1 MKKKAIVYLLA
12 IVLGIHS
19 LYGIGTSV
27 QDDEN
32 SIVIGTSFYIAKG
45 EDVNIS
51 VNLEIEDNVI
61 FQNFGRLFFS
71 SPFDSQITLPS
82 GDLVSS
88 EFIFNGAN
96 DYELFITGE
105 KLLIGKLTMNAQGA
119 TVSLNGNLVVK
130 DSLNLESGIIKVN
143 DESQLLVENSAV
155 DAIKFNNSPINRG
168 YVEGFLTRTV
178 LAGKNYIFPLGDAG
192 GYHPFSIDKA
202 DNPDVISVAFD
213 STVPDDCNTYN
224 PNPVRMIENL
234 IGWRVESESVDRN
247 HFFAGLSIYNSTLA
261 DKISQ
266 LEIYYLS
273 DLDFKGSIT
282 ASSRKMLKSATDA
295 DFIMTSEMKSYGLYA
310 FSQVFGKDL
319 INFIYVGADNQT
331 KFEVP
336 SSGDFSNIRLNVYN
350 RLGGLVFKGD
360 HYGSEFDARDYPD
373 GTYFYELTLEKDN
386 KRSFIRNFIEI
397 KHEK

>member
-168 YVEGFLTRTV
+168 YVEGFLTRTI

>member
-71 SPFDSQITLPS
+71 SSFDSQITLPS

-88 EFIFNGAN
+88 EFIFNGSN

-143 DESQLLVENSAV
+143 EESQLLVENSAV
-155 DAIKFNNSPINRG
+155 DAIKFNNSPINQG

-202 DNPDVISVAFD
+202 DNPDIISVAFD

>member
-19 LYGIGTSV
+19 LYGIGASV

-88 EFIFNGAN
+88 EFIFNGSN

-143 DESQLLVENSAV
+143 EESQLLVENSAV
-155 DAIKFNNSPINRG
+155 DAIKFNNSPINQG

>member
-71 SPFDSQITLPS
+71 SSFDSQITLPS

-88 EFIFNGAN
+88 EFIFNGSN

-155 DAIKFNNSPINRG
+155 DAIKFNNSPINQG

-273 DLDFKGSIT
+273 DLDFNGSIT
-282 ASSRKMLKSATDA
+282 ASSREMLKSATDA

>member
-71 SPFDSQITLPS
+71 SSFDSQITLPS

-88 EFIFNGAN
+88 EFIFNGSN

-155 DAIKFNNSPINRG
+155 DAIKFNNSPINQG

-202 DNPDVISVAFD
+202 DNPDIISVAFD

>member
-168 YVEGFLTRTV
+168 YVEGFLTRTI

-202 DNPDVISVAFD
+202 DNPDIISVAFD

>member
-71 SPFDSQITLPS
+71 SSFDSQITLPS

-88 EFIFNGAN
+88 EFIFNGSN

-155 DAIKFNNSPINRG
+155 DAIKFNNSPINQG

-202 DNPDVISVAFD
+202 DNPDIISVAFD

-273 DLDFKGSIT
+273 DLDFNGSIT

>member
-143 DESQLLVENSAV
+143 DESRLLVENSAV

-168 YVEGFLTRTV
+168 YVEGFLTRTI

-202 DNPDVISVAFD
+202 DNPDIISVAFD

>member
-1 MKKKAIVYLLA
+1 VKKKAIVYLLA

-71 SPFDSQITLPS
+71 SSFDSQITLPS

-88 EFIFNGAN
+88 EFIFNGSN

-155 DAIKFNNSPINRG
+155 DAIKFNNSPINQG

-202 DNPDVISVAFD
+202 DNPDIISVAFD

>member
-19 LYGIGTSV
+19 LYGIGTNV

-71 SPFDSQITLPS
+71 SSFDSQITLPS

-88 EFIFNGAN
+88 EFIFNGSN

-143 DESQLLVENSAV
+143 EESQLLVENSAV
-155 DAIKFNNSPINRG
+155 DAIKFNNSPINQG

-282 ASSRKMLKSATDA
+282 ASSRKVLKSATDA

>member
-19 LYGIGTSV
+19 LYGIGTNV

-82 GDLVSS
+82 GDLISS
-88 EFIFNGAN
+88 EFIFNGSN

-105 KLLIGKLTMNAQGA
+105 KLLIGKLTMNSQGA

-155 DAIKFNNSPINRG
+155 DAIKFNNSPINQG

-178 LAGKNYIFPLGDAG
+178 LAGKNYIFPLGDAS

-282 ASSRKMLKSATDA
+282 ASSRKVLKSATDA
-295 DFIMTSEMKSYGLYA
+295 DFVMTSEMKSYGLYA

>member
-88 EFIFNGAN
+88 EFIFNGSN

-143 DESQLLVENSAV
+143 EESQLLVENSAV

-202 DNPDVISVAFD
+202 DNPDIISVAFD

-397 KHEK
+397 RHEK

>member
-88 EFIFNGAN
+88 EFIFNGSN

-155 DAIKFNNSPINRG
+155 DAIKFNNSPINQG

>member
-82 GDLVSS
+82 GDLISS
-88 EFIFNGAN
+88 EFIFNGSN

-155 DAIKFNNSPINRG
+155 DAIKFNNSPINQG

-282 ASSRKMLKSATDA
+282 ASSRKVLKSATDA

-397 KHEK
+397 RHEK

>member
-82 GDLVSS
+82 GDLISS
-88 EFIFNGAN
+88 EFIFNGSN

-105 KLLIGKLTMNAQGA
+105 KLLIGELTMNAQGA

-155 DAIKFNNSPINRG
+155 DAIKFNNSPINQG

-282 ASSRKMLKSATDA
+282 ASSRKVLKSATDA

>member
-19 LYGIGTSV
+19 LYGIGTNV

-71 SPFDSQITLPS
+71 SPFDSQITLSS
-82 GDLVSS
+82 GDLISS
-88 EFIFNGAN
+88 EFIFNGSN

-155 DAIKFNNSPINRG
+155 DAIKFNNSPINQG

-282 ASSRKMLKSATDA
+282 ASSRKVLKSATDA

>member
-155 DAIKFNNSPINRG
+155 DAIKFNNSPINQG